1 MTDEL
6 MGKECRTTVDYILQL
21 HLNKWLKSGSQDPQ
35 IQVVWLIDQLLEVI
49 TENLADETGGKKSF
63 RSQLEGL
70 RRKILQIG
78 GPSMSGM
85 TALSAL
91 DLCRDQFRQEHVRRI
106 ERERNYAEII
116 AFLRK
121 SLASLTGDSRTYHED
136 VLESTERIRELVEL
150 KDVRELKTRIA
161 AEVKE
166 LRQTVQEKQQRE
178 QSQFAKLSEQIA
190 GLQKKL
196 EEAKAEASLDGLTG
210 IANRRNFDFTFQRWI
225 VAHDKSEEPFTVAL
239 LDLDNF
245 KQVNDGYGHQVG
257 DQALIATALEIGR
270 NIRASDFLARYGGEE
285 FVVLSSGM
293 KLGESQKRFSA
304 MLKKIENTQIECRTR
319 DNNKSILT
327 VTASCGV
334 AEYALGENSADLISR
349 ADEALYEAKRAGKN
363 QVVTKRRP
371 LLSAF
376 YEGRKRNS
384 VA

>member
-1 MTDEL
+1 
-6 MGKECRTTVDYILQL
+6 MGKEYRATVDYILQL
-21 HLNKWLKSGSQDPQ
+21 HLNRLRKSGSEDPKIQ
-35 IQVVWLIDQLLEVI
+35 IVWLTDQLLEVI
-49 TENLADETGGKKSF
+49 AENLADETSGKKSF

-70 RRKILQIG
+70 RRKVLESSGI
-78 GPSMSGM
+78 SMSGM

-91 DLCRDQFRQEHVRRI
+91 DLCRDQFRLEHIRRM
-106 ERERNYAEII
+106 ERDRSYAEII

-121 SLASLTGDSRTYHED
+121 SLASLTGDSRTFHED
-136 VLESTERIRELVEL
+136 LLETTDRIKELVDL
-150 KDVRELKTRIA
+150 KDVQELKTRIA
-161 AEVKE
+161 AEVHE
-166 LRQTVQEKQQRE
+166 LQRTVQEKQKRE
-178 QSQFAKLSEQIA
+178 QGQFAQLSEQIA

-210 IANRRNFDFTFQRWI
+210 IANRRNFDFTFQRWV

-239 LDLDNF
+239 LDLDSF
-245 KQVNDGYGHQVG
+245 KHVNDNYGHQIG
-257 DQALIATALEIGR
+257 DQVLISTAVEIQR
-270 NIRASDFLARYGGEE
+270 NIRASDYLARYGGEE

-293 KLGESQKRFSA
+293 KLPESQKRFSA
-304 MLKKIENTQIECRTR
+304 LLKKIENMQIECKSA
-319 DNNKSILT
+319 DNKKSVLS

-334 AEYALGENSADLISR
+334 AEYALNENAADLIRR

-376 YEGRKRNS
+376 YEGRKRNV